1 MMLVDDVVFCS
12 REKYVLDV
20 ELEQW
25 RAALEKSGT
34 KVARARREYT
44 CLNGMTA
51 GSANMQFPAATG
63 HRIQISGKHPAE
75 QWIHEANKR
84 TRCG

>member
-12 REKYVLDV
+12 REKDVLDV

-34 KVARARREYT
+34 KVSRAKREYT
-44 CLNGMTA
+44 CLNGMPA
-51 GSANMQFPAATG
+51 GSVNMQFPAATG

-75 QWIHEANKR
+75 QWIHEVNKR
-84 TRCG
+84 TR